1 MVPLPPSLADLYY
14 SYKDSTN
21 YVLGWMRLNCRP
33 SEAVPAEEKFKTTA
47 EIINA
52 AKRVRNLKKE
62 VPQLSNVLEILT
74 PLRAANA
81 ASPVPSPDEARMMQT
96 INRFE
101 GLDLL
106 QDVESSDSE
115 SGSGDGPS
123 EPSEIEEPTEE
134 VSEKSDSHRELLEY
148 DGIVLEDDDIGE
160 WIELTHF
167 IYEWDSICKVVND
180 CWVEAAEGKI
190 PILMAAW
197 VSNMAFKQAGQIF
210 ERKIPKIVKTYDEL
224 VEKWMYHKSKGI
236 DLMFD
241 DDEGLLEQ
249 GRGRFANLNGLCH
262 PGEVLQY
269 RRTKGKY
276 KVARREAADRRDPVT
291 VIQPPW
297 AWLQAQE
304 KADVI
309 HDDLAFDMFQENM
322 RLLLENGRGIAGVES
337 FRGPGRAC
345 EPLLMLWKEAL
356 DEPEKPLSAK
366 LVFGLEMVLSTFKS
380 FLWPD
385 VMTNKTNCRIAA
397 LKFAQDVKS
406 NLAQTLDVLQKDAG
420 PEKSRTRQ
428 EHEDRLISMIAKM
441 DMFCREKRFDL
452 YYQAPWIAGCHMLEF
467 HTLAMHDGVYVC
479 SVSGHVCATLHM
491 YNALRQVGN
500 KPIKPIPILDFLCEI
515 FKDRLFF
522 GAFPKKKF
530 STYFR
535 RAQGCGI
542 QKNKGL
548 VGWYASGLAQPFTK
562 DAYRKSHMDTETISL
577 FHTAHMWDYT
587 PKRWSFWNEIFGD
600 PDRKA
605 SEKEAKRLERWVSL
619 QPMNVII
626 EGVKNKV
633 LAEVKGEKP
642 VARLN
647 FFAVFRLCVRIMERF
662 AKDLPKV
669 ARLNV
674 NKKLARQET
683 VMSSTQNKDYDPSV
697 FSQDTIVG
705 SDTAS
710 IRPLIRDADDAGAGS
725 APLRGTDRQPV
736 ATDNYHIVSTR
747 VVKEIPKSA
756 TKPPADPNSAFS
768 KLKNMLKP
776 PVVKAVEAL
785 PSTEGKTYHID
796 EQGRIIET
804 TVRRAAVQKGILSA
818 GTGDGGG
825 GS

>member
-1 MVPLPPSLADLYY
+1 MAPLPPSLADLYY

-52 AKRVRNLKKE
+52 AKRVRDLKKE
-62 VPQLSNVLEILT
+62 VPQSVLASLADAIKTRQKVLEIVRGLEVSANGQNDADSDRTHAAFIQRLPNVLEILM

-81 ASPVPSPDEARMMQT
+81 ANPVLSPDEARMMQT

-115 SGSGDGPS
+115 RNSSDGPL
-123 EPSEIEEPTEE
+123 EPSAIEEPAEE
-134 VSEKSDSHRELLEY
+134 VSENESDSHRELLGY
-148 DGIVLEDDDIGE
+148 D
-160 WIELTHF
+160 
-167 IYEWDSICKVVND
+167 EWDSICKVVND

-190 PILMAAW
+190 PILVAAW

-210 ERKIPKIVKTYDEL
+210 ERKIPKIVKTYDEP

-241 DDEGLLEQ
+241 DDEGLLDQ

-291 VIQPPW
+291 IIQPPW

-322 RLLLENGRGIAGVES
+322 RLLLENGRGIAGVEP

-385 VMTNKTNCRIAA
+385 DMTNKTNCRIAA

-406 NLAQTLDVLQKDAG
+406 NLAQTLDILQKDAG

-479 SVSGHVCATLHM
+479 SVSGHVCARLHM

-500 KPIKPIPILDFLCEI
+500 KPIKSIPILDFLCEI
-515 FKDRLFF
+515 FRDRLFF

-542 QKNKGL
+542 QKNKDL

-619 QPMNVII
+619 QPMNMII
-626 EGVKNKV
+626 EGVKNK
-633 LAEVKGEKP
+633 
-642 VARLN
+642 RLN
-647 FFAVFRLCVRIMERF
+647 LGKAESRARMIRSS
-662 AKDLPKV
+662 AK
-669 ARLNV
+669 
-674 NKKLARQET
+674 NKKA
-683 VMSSTQNKDYDPSV
+683 N
-697 FSQDTIVG
+697 QDTIVG

>member
-1 MVPLPPSLADLYY
+1 MAPLPPSLADLYY

-21 YVLGWMRLNCRP
+21 YVLGWMRLNYRP

-52 AKRVRNLKKE
+52 AKRVRDLKKE
-62 VPQLSNVLEILT
+62 FPQSVLASLADAIKTRQKVLEIVRGLEVSANGQNDADSDRTHEAFIQRLSNVLEILM

-81 ASPVPSPDEARMMQT
+81 ANPVLSPDEARMMQT
-96 INRFE
+96 INRFD

-115 SGSGDGPS
+115 RNS
-123 EPSEIEEPTEE
+123 
-134 VSEKSDSHRELLEY
+134 SD
-148 DGIVLEDDDIGE
+148 
-160 WIELTHF
+160 
-167 IYEWDSICKVVND
+167 EWDSICKVVND

-190 PILMAAW
+190 PILVAAW

-210 ERKIPKIVKTYDEL
+210 ERKIPKIVKTYDEP

-236 DLMFD
+236 DLIFD
-241 DDEGLLEQ
+241 DDEGLLDQ

-291 VIQPPW
+291 IIQPPW

-322 RLLLENGRGIAGVES
+322 RLLLENGRGIAGVEP

-385 VMTNKTNCRIAA
+385 DMTNKTNCRIAA

-406 NLAQTLDVLQKDAG
+406 NLAQTLDILQKDAG

-479 SVSGHVCATLHM
+479 SVSGHVCATLRM

-500 KPIKPIPILDFLCEI
+500 KPIKSIPILDFLCEI

-542 QKNKGL
+542 QKNKDL
-548 VGWYASGLAQPFTK
+548 VGWYASGLAQPFIK

-619 QPMNVII
+619 QPMNMII

-633 LAEVKGEKP
+633 LPEVKGEKP

-669 ARLNV
+669 ARLNLGKAESRARMIRSSAK
-674 NKKLARQET
+674 NKKA
-683 VMSSTQNKDYDPSV
+683 N
-697 FSQDTIVG
+697 QDTIVG

>member
-1 MVPLPPSLADLYY
+1 MAPLPPSLADLYY

-52 AKRVRNLKKE
+52 AKRVRDLKKE
-62 VPQLSNVLEILT
+62 VPQSVLASLADAIKTRQKVLEI
-74 PLRAANA
+74 
-81 ASPVPSPDEARMMQT
+81 
-96 INRFE
+96 
-101 GLDLL
+101 
-106 QDVESSDSE
+106 
-115 SGSGDGPS
+115 
-123 EPSEIEEPTEE
+123 
-134 VSEKSDSHRELLEY
+134 
-148 DGIVLEDDDIGE
+148 
-160 WIELTHF
+160 
-167 IYEWDSICKVVND
+167 EWDSICKVVND

-224 VEKWMYHKSKGI
+224 VGKWMYHKSKGI

-241 DDEGLLEQ
+241 DDEGLLDQ

-276 KVARREAADRRDPVT
+276 KIARREAADRRDPVT
-291 VIQPPW
+291 IIQPPW

-356 DEPEKPLSAK
+356 DEPEKPLSAR

-406 NLAQTLDVLQKDAG
+406 NLAQTLDILQKDAG

-500 KPIKPIPILDFLCEI
+500 NPIKSIPILDFLCEI

-542 QKNKGL
+542 QKNKDL

-619 QPMNVII
+619 QPMNMII

-633 LAEVKGEKP
+633 LPEVKGEKP

-683 VMSSTQNKDYDPSV
+683 VMSSTENKDYDPSV

>member
-1 MVPLPPSLADLYY
+1 MAPLPPSLADLYY

-33 SEAVPAEEKFKTTA
+33 SEAVPAEEKLKTTA

-52 AKRVRNLKKE
+52 AKRVRDLKKE
-62 VPQLSNVLEILT
+62 VPQSVLASLADAIKTRQKVLEIVRGLEVSANGQNDADSDRTHAAFIQRLSNVLEILM

-81 ASPVPSPDEARMMQT
+81 ANPVLSPDEARMMQT

-115 SGSGDGPS
+115 SNSSDGPL
-123 EPSEIEEPTEE
+123 EPSAIEEPAEE
-134 VSEKSDSHRELLEY
+134 VSKNESDSHRELLGY

-241 DDEGLLEQ
+241 DDEGLLDQ

-291 VIQPPW
+291 IIQPPW

-406 NLAQTLDVLQKDAG
+406 NLAQTLDILQKDAG

-500 KPIKPIPILDFLCEI
+500 KPIKSIPILDFLCEI

-542 QKNKGL
+542 QKNKDL

-619 QPMNVII
+619 QPMNMII
-626 EGVKNKV
+626 ERVKNKV
-633 LAEVKGEKP
+633 LPELKGEKP

-674 NKKLARQET
+674 NKSMLPQ
-683 VMSSTQNKDYDPSV
+683 
-697 FSQDTIVG
+697 
-705 SDTAS
+705 
-710 IRPLIRDADDAGAGS
+710 GAGLGSLYVDIILDDFS
-725 APLRGTDRQPV
+725 AQLDDDYARKHIEEFPGLLECRRIFESLQENLDV
-736 ATDNYHIVSTR
+736 ASYLWS
-747 VVKEIPKSA
+747 
-756 TKPPADPNSAFS
+756 F
-768 KLKNMLKP
+768 
-776 PVVKAVEAL
+776 
-785 PSTEGKTYHID
+785 
-796 EQGRIIET
+796 
-804 TVRRAAVQKGILSA
+804 
-818 GTGDGGG
+818 
-825 GS
+825 